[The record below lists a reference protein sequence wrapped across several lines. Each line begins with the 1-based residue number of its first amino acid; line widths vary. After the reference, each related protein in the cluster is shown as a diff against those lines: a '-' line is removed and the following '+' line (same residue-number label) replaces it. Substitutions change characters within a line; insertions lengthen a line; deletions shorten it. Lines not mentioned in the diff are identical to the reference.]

1 MIRQFNREL
10 HKKRYLN
17 VIPQDKDIAMLG
29 IVRRWFQ
36 QEKMLRELEKEKA
49 RERAKEA
56 AEQAQREHIARAS
69 EHRKILQRQRNVL
82 AILRKGKVP
91 DIPEY
96 ADGTFPFKLQRNE
109 KLIFVQNEVGYA
121 EVRVRRQ
128 VVGRSSGVSV
138 RVMKGVSVRSGESV
152 GTPVETDIFT
162 PRGFGVF
169 AISTKHVFYNGQRTF
184 RIPLSKI
191 VSAQKTSEG
200 DVEIVRDRA
209 SSLPEYF
216 GVGQDAD
223 FVVSLIHLLPGV
235 EFGRGEP
242 EMEHVD
248 SFMLLGDLGGDDA
261 VYEEC

>member
-1 MIRQFNREL
+1 
-10 HKKRYLN
+10 
-17 VIPQDKDIAMLG
+17 MLG

-36 QEKMLRELEKEKA
+36 QEKMLRELKEKEVA
-49 RERAKEA
+49 ERAKQA
-56 AEQAQREHIARAS
+56 AERAQAERIARAN
-69 EHRKILQRQRNVL
+69 ERRKIFQRQRNVL
-82 AILRKGKVP
+82 AILQKGKVP
-91 DIPEY
+91 YVPEY

-109 KLIFVQNEVGYA
+109 RLIFVQEEVGYA
-121 EVRVRRQ
+121 EIRVRRQ
-128 VVGRSSGVSV
+128 VEGRSSGVSV
-138 RVMKGVSVRSGESV
+138 RVMRGVSVRSGESV

-162 PRGFGVF
+162 PRGFGTF

-216 GVGQDAD
+216 GVFGQDAD
-223 FVVSLIHLLPGV
+223 FVVALIHLLPGV
-235 EFGRGEP
+235 DFGRGEP
-242 EMEHVD
+242 EMEHID
-248 SFMLLGDLGGDDA
+248 SFMLLGDLGGDDT